1 MIADRTSDVELPPLG
16 RNNLAGAPHDVDCL
30 QPTAAS
36 RNMAAVYQPRVLV
49 LGIVPSLTWS
59 VTRCLARAGMRPVV
73 LGWHRVSPL
82 ALLPE
87 CTYVPMRDVC
97 WKHDELDPAL
107 LDQVEQTCRVHA
119 VDQIVPVDFPSV
131 LLLARY
137 GRALQSA
144 RVSAVPDPDTMLALH
159 NKWHFSRAIGR
170 MGLPQPRTELAR
182 HASDLE
188 ATHLTFPI
196 ITKPIDRWA
205 SVGFQIHHSPRA
217 LRQCIESGALQAEF
231 PLLVQEFIPGKDV
244 GFAFLA
250 RHGQL
255 VAHAAFEQ
263 PRRGVRRYFD
273 APELQKHAAI
283 LLAATAYHGV
293 GEIDARYDPSTG
305 EYRLLEINPRFWASL
320 LYAEHAGMNFPELL
334 VRLDDLAAGPGF
346 AASMRAVSLSPYELA
361 VARSVLLAEQAAH
374 VVQRWRA
381 GALAW
386 RP

>member
-1 MIADRTSDVELPPLG
+1 MIADRTSDVEISPLG
-16 RNNLAGAPHDVDCL
+16 RNDLDGAALHVDWL
-30 QPTAAS
+30 QPTAAELRS
-36 RNMAAVYQPRVLV
+36 VAPQQPRVLV

-87 CTYVPMRDVC
+87 CTYLPMHDVR
-97 WKHDELDPAL
+97 WKNGELEPAL
-107 LDQVEQTCRVHA
+107 LDQVEQACGLYG

-137 GRALQSA
+137 GRALHAA

-170 MGLPQPRTELAR
+170 MGLPQPRTELAND
-182 HASDLE
+182 AADLE
-188 ATHLTFPI
+188 ATQLTFPI
-196 ITKPIDRWA
+196 ITKPVDRWA
-205 SVGFQIHHSPRA
+205 SVGFQIHRTARA
-217 LRQCIESGALQAEF
+217 LRQCVASGGLQAEF
-231 PLLVQEFIPGKDV
+231 PVLVQEFAAGKDV

-283 LLAATAYHGV
+283 LLAATGYHGV
-293 GEIDARYDPSTG
+293 GEIDARYDHTSG

-334 VRLDDLAAGPGF
+334 VRLDDLGQGPGF
-346 AASMRAVSLSPYELA
+346 AASAGAVSLSPYELV
-361 VARSVLLAEQAAH
+361 VARSVLLAEQAAQLA
-374 VVQRWRA
+374 QRW
-381 GALAW
+381 LAV
-386 RP
+386 